1 MIALQFAG
9 GPRNAASSL
18 ALPQQGPV
26 LPGRAAALRVAL
38 FPRINRRASR
48 RAPHRLAAKR
58 VAKVLRSAAKATR
71 AAVRQGGKAVR
82 RTSKAVKDL
91 RAEQTH
97 RPPGRFVEVDGV
109 RVHYIARGKGRP
121 VVLLHGNGT
130 MAEDFLICGL
140 LDQLAQRYRVIAVDR
155 PGFGHT
161 ERPRHRVWTA
171 SAQAHLV
178 HRVLERLN
186 VERPIVVGHSWGTL
200 VALALATGRWREIR
214 GLVLL
219 SGYYY
224 PSRRADVALSTP
236 LAIPGLGDAARS
248 MMPQAIGHLLA
259 PQVFRHV
266 FKPQA
271 VPARFK
277 ARFPVEI
284 AIGATQMRA
293 SAEDTVALN
302 AAAALLQPHYSTL
315 RVPLAIITGDA
326 DAIVDAEA
334 HSCLLHREV
343 ADSTLTVLPGLGH
356 MVQYAARGRIGRAV
370 DELMALAS
378 KGPKK
383 PGRDALS
390 RQSGFSSLR
399 PRRGTP

>member
-1 MIALQFAG
+1 
-9 GPRNAASSL
+9 
-18 ALPQQGPV
+18 
-26 LPGRAAALRVAL
+26 
-38 FPRINRRASR
+38 
-48 RAPHRLAAKR
+48 
-58 VAKVLRSAAKATR
+58 
-71 AAVRQGGKAVR
+71 
-82 RTSKAVKDL
+82 
-91 RAEQTH
+91 
-97 RPPGRFVEVDGV
+97 
-109 RVHYIARGKGRP
+109 
-121 VVLLHGNGT
+121 

-248 MMPQAIGHLLA
+248 MMPQAMGICSRLRCSGTCSNLKRSRPASRPGSRSRSRLA
-259 PQVFRHV
+259 
-266 FKPQA
+266 
-271 VPARFK
+271 
-277 ARFPVEI
+277 
-284 AIGATQMRA
+284 ATQMRA

-343 ADSTLTVLPGLGH
+343 AGSTLTVLPGLGH

-378 KGPKK
+378 KGPRK

-390 RQSGFSSLR
+390 RQSGFGSLR
-399 PRRGTP
+399 PRTAEPYERPRRR